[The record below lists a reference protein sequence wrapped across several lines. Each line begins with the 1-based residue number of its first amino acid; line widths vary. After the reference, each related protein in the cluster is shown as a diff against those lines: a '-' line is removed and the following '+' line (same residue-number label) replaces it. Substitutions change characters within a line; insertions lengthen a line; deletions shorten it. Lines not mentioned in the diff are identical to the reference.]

1 MAGTSRGSFTA
12 GIAGREIKTRVKS
25 NLGQPYAKRF
35 YNNIWTYRVAQL
47 TTSNVRRMKESS
59 VAMGFDSG
67 VGGRRSNNSGG
78 SGQGD
83 GEEDGAALP
92 VRSDLQPHALHRFS
106 GERDWSLLV
115 AVPKSS
121 DHVRN
126 LLDCS
131 KASLMVGHTDP
142 QIFHWFKELGALPP
156 RSLLS
161 GSMELL
167 SGDLQA
173 EAWAK
178 TFARH
183 PVIHRIAQDT
193 WESGQSKSP
202 EEAVHIAKRE
212 QEEDEKRMRRMSSS
226 DWRAKFRDRER
237 NPTRE
242 EDEEAPVYV
251 LKPEAFS
258 LFRMKPDVRLWMNV
272 AGQTQRVWE
281 PAVPDP
287 GPLCRCSHRFIR
299 MLNLARQK
307 LVPSLN
313 INFSLKLTNGFIF
326 EIDDRGMWAMGTQE
340 NVAGKNGVVK
350 EEWTELRLDF
360 GKDQVISTEQEMEW
374 WVRGLTKLG
383 APEVSQTNSSVD
395 DAGLN
400 PEDYDYRHI

>member
-1 MAGTSRGSFTA
+1 MSGPTRAPFTH
-12 GIAGREIKTRVKS
+12 GIAGRDIKTRVKS

-35 YNNIWTYRVAQL
+35 YNNIWTYRVGQL

-59 VAMGFDSG
+59 IAMGLDSG
-67 VGGRRSNNSGG
+67 VGGSRNVNG
-78 SGQGD
+78 SSD
-83 GEEDGAALP
+83 DDKSSAELP
-92 VRSDLQPHALHRFS
+92 VKSDLQPHALHKFS
-106 GERDWSLLV
+106 GEQDWSIVV

-126 LLDCS
+126 LLECT
-131 KASLMVGHTDP
+131 KGSLMVGHTDP
-142 QIFHWFKELGALPP
+142 QLFHWFKELGALPP

-161 GSMELL
+161 GPMERLT
-167 SGDLQA
+167 GDLQV
-173 EAWAK
+173 EAWET
-178 TFARH
+178 TFGRH
-183 PVIHRIAQDT
+183 PVIHRIAQDM
-193 WESGQSKSP
+193 WESDQSKSP

-237 NPTRE
+237 NPTRA

-251 LKPEAFS
+251 MKPDTFA
-258 LFRMKPDVRLWMNV
+258 LFRMKPEVRLWMNIG
-272 AGQTQRVWE
+272 GQTQRVWE
-281 PAVPDP
+281 PVVPDAD
-287 GPLCRCSHRFIR
+287 PLCRCSHRFIR

-313 INFSLKLTNGFIF
+313 MNFSLKLTNAFVF
-326 EIDDRGMWAMGTQE
+326 EIDERGMWAMGTQE
-340 NVAGKNGVVK
+340 NVSGKNGVVK
-350 EEWTELRLDF
+350 EEWMELRLDF
-360 GKDQVISTEQEMEW
+360 GKDQIIKTEQEMEW

-400 PEDYDYRHI
+400 PEDFDYRHI

>member
-1 MAGTSRGSFTA
+1 MSGTARAPFTH
-12 GIAGREIKTRVKS
+12 GLAGREIKTRVKS

-47 TTSNVRRMKESS
+47 TTSNVRRMKEASIS
-59 VAMGFDSG
+59 MGFDSG
-67 VGGRRSNNSGG
+67 VGGSRNSNNGQDDDGKGG
-78 SGQGD
+78 A
-83 GEEDGAALP
+83 ELP
-92 VRSDLQPHALHRFS
+92 VKSDLQPHALHKFS
-106 GERDWSLLV
+106 GEQDWSIV
-115 AVPKSS
+115 IAVPKSS

-126 LLDCS
+126 LLDCA
-131 KASLMVGHTDP
+131 KGSLMVGHTDP
-142 QIFHWFKELGALPP
+142 QLFHWFKELGVLPP

-161 GSMELL
+161 GPMEML

-173 EAWAK
+173 EVWES
-178 TFARH
+178 TFSRH
-183 PVIHRIAQDT
+183 PVIHRIAQDM
-193 WESGQSKSP
+193 WENDQSKSP

-237 NPTRE
+237 NPTRD
-242 EDEEAPVYV
+242 EDEEAPIYV
-251 LKPEAFS
+251 IKPETFS

-281 PAVPDP
+281 PVVPDAD
-287 GPLCRCSHRFIR
+287 PLCRCSHRFIR

-313 INFSLKLTNGFIF
+313 MNFSLKLTNAFVF
-326 EIDDRGMWAMGTQE
+326 EIDERGMWAMGTQE
-340 NVAGKNGVVK
+340 NVSGKNGVVK
-350 EEWTELRLDF
+350 EEWMELRLDF
-360 GKDQVISTEQEMEW
+360 GKNQVISTEQEMEW

-383 APEVSQTNSSVD
+383 APEVSQTNSSVE